1 MHMCQSLVLRYSSA
15 KYYSDGHPH
24 HHRYKD
30 SGYGS
35 LIFWRNCY
43 HVNIK
48 CEENQNK
55 MVEN

>member
-1 MHMCQSLVLRYSSA
+1 MCQSLVLRYSSA